1 MTILDT
7 RPGPAADTTRMPPR
21 RRRGGAW
28 RRGAVVVLATL
39 LGALL
44 IGALLFSLAGGRWF
58 VISTPSMAEA
68 APVGTLVLTVPVP
81 AEDIRAGDIITFHP
95 PTAPD
100 QTYTHRVRALTA
112 AGGILSRGDLNGAD
126 DPWTL
131 TGGDLVGKSIA
142 AVPGLGW
149 LVRALPILVPGI
161 AGLWILTGRFVP
173 LGRRIPLRIVGVPL
187 VISVA
192 TVILRPFIGISVLAA
207 GMTEGT
213 PQATVVSTGMLPISV
228 HAGGGEPAHLTAG
241 SVGQVPLP
249 SLDGSDH
256 YQMASALDLP
266 PSGWVLLMLIC
277 ALPLLWSLAV
287 SLPGPVINRSTG
299 T

>member
-7 RPGPAADTTRMPPR
+7 RPAPDTTRTPAPR
-21 RRRGGAW
+21 RRRGAW
-28 RRGAVVVLATL
+28 RRGAVVVLATILGVL
-39 LGALL
+39 LT
-44 IGALLFSLAGGRWF
+44 GALLFSLAGGRWF

-68 APVGTLVLTVPVP
+68 APVGTLVLTFPEP

-100 QTYTHRVRALTA
+100 QTYTHRVRAITA
-112 AGGILSRGDLNGAD
+112 AGGILTRGDLNGAD

-131 TGGDLVGKSIA
+131 TGGDLVGKSIT
-142 AVPGLGW
+142 VPGLGW
-149 LVRALPILVPGI
+149 LIRALPILIPGI
-161 AGLWILTGRFVP
+161 AGLWILTGRFTP
-173 LGRRIPLRIVGVPL
+173 GPWRLPLRVVGVPL

-192 TVILRPFIGISVLAA
+192 TIILRPFIGISVLTA
-207 GMTEGT
+207 GMAEGT

-228 HAGGGEPAHLTAG
+228 HADGGEPAHLTAG

-249 SLDGSDH
+249 SLDRTDH

-266 PSGWVLLMLIC
+266 ATGWILLMLVC
-277 ALPLLWSLAV
+277 ALPLLWSLAC
-287 SLPGPVINRSTG
+287 SLPALVKDRSDRA
-299 T
+299 

>member
-7 RPGPAADTTRMPPR
+7 RTAPDTIRTPPP

-28 RRGAVVVLATL
+28 RRGAVVVLAAILGIL
-39 LGALL
+39 LT
-44 IGALLFSLAGGRWF
+44 GALLFSLAGGRWF

-68 APVGTLVLTVPVP
+68 APVGTLVLTFPEP
-81 AEDIRAGDIITFHP
+81 AEDIRAGDVVTFHP

-112 AGGILSRGDLNGAD
+112 AGGILTRGDLNGAD

-131 TGGDLVGKSIA
+131 TGGDLVGKSIT
-142 AVPGLGW
+142 VPGLGW
-149 LVRALPILVPGI
+149 LIRALPILIPGI

-173 LGRRIPLRIVGVPL
+173 LSQRIPLRIVGVPL

-192 TVILRPFIGISVLAA
+192 TIILRPFIGISILAA
-207 GMTEGT
+207 GMMEGT

-228 HAGGGEPAHLTAG
+228 HAEGGDPAHLTAG

-249 SLDGSDH
+249 SLDGTDH

-266 PSGWVLLMLIC
+266 PAGWILLMLIC
-277 ALPLLWSLAV
+277 ALPLLWSLAC
-287 SLPGPVINRSTG
+287 SLPGLVKNRSTR